1 MTTTYNEEAE
11 PLSRPLAAERPWRF
25 SWGAVLAGASIS
37 LGLWLLLHLLGLG
50 AGLTAI
56 DPDDLGSLR
65 GVGLG
70 TGIWSLIVPLVAMFL
85 GGVATAKVAGPITRT
100 AGAIHGAVLWSLANL
115 AATLLV
121 MSVVSAVVGGAAH
134 LGSQAAKAAGQA
146 IDAAPAEMLSQT
158 GVTADDMIAR

>member
-1 MTTTYNEEAE
+1 MKKRS
-11 PLSRPLAAERPWRF
+11 PSRARSLPSAR
-25 SWGAVLAGASIS
+25 GASAGAPCWPVPASAWAYGCCCTS
-37 LGLWLLLHLLGLG
+37 SDSER
-50 AGLTAI
+50 LTAI

-146 IDAAPAEMLSQT
+146 IDAAPAEMLLQT